1 MSKGNKE
8 RAVTHG
14 EEYLEGRRAGV
25 EGTYGEKRSGVAE
38 RTVFR
43 HGDNEGGGEDE
54 LPSAASGIY
63 QKAVRNGGGFNT
75 GGDEAL
81 RRR

>member
-8 RAVTHG
+8 RAVMKG

-25 EGTYGEKRSGVAE
+25 EGTYGEPRKGVAE

-43 HGDNEGGGEDE
+43 HGDNEGGGENG
-54 LPSAASGIY
+54 LPAAASGIY
-63 QKAVRNGGGFNT
+63 QKALRNGGGSNT

-81 RRR
+81 TKR